1 MNFKSKLSQ
10 RINMHDIQEILYLI
24 QGNDKQKQKL
34 YNLIFDPDD
43 TTAYQAAWVFTHLT
57 LSENQW
63 LYSKQNEL
71 IEEVLKCQHPGKRRL
86 ILALL
91 YRQPLAN
98 PPRTDFL
105 DFCLERM
112 IAKSELPGVQT
123 LCMKLAYELCRQTPE
138 LLKEYQSMLELIEPD
153 FLPISLRTVR
163 KNIHKAMK
171 AGKSMQIY

>member
-1 MNFKSKLSQ
+1 MNFKAKLSQ
-10 RINMHDIQEILYLI
+10 RINMHDIHEILYFI
-24 QGNDKQKQKL
+24 QGSSKQKQKL
-34 YNLIFDPDD
+34 FNLIFDPDD
-43 TTAYQAAWVFTHLT
+43 KIAYQAAWIFTHLT

-71 IEEVLKCQHPGKRRL
+71 IEEVLKCQHPGMRRL
-86 ILALL
+86 ILSLL

-138 LLKEYQSMLELIEPD
+138 LLQELRSMLDLIEPHL
-153 FLPISLRTVR
+153 LPISLRTVR
-163 KNIHKAMK
+163 KNILNAMK
-171 AGKSMQIY
+171 TGKSLQDY